1 MPLRGE
7 GKTETNHRPKHLP
20 VGKTLIVIKNY
31 RKGCPAR
38 VAALTVTFV
47 ALLMPVAA
55 AAGRHAAFPAI
66 GPEKTA
72 TDPRRTATDP
82 DSTIAHTRLHEAV
95 IEGAKR
101 VSAVTSSVPVAII
114 DSAAILRRGI
124 TDIGDAMRRLTGVN
138 LRDYG
143 GAGGLKT
150 VSVRSLGAGHT
161 AILLDGMP
169 VGDVRSGQPD
179 ISRFSTSRL
188 SSLSLSIGDSPHL
201 LAPVRSLAAA
211 TLSIDTPMP
220 RLRQKIQATGG
231 LNFGSFGMVNPS
243 FSLDAPLRG
252 NTAVALSSDFFHAV
266 NDYPFTLENGVD
278 THRETRTNSRMQAW
292 NAAAALTSGNERT
305 GCISAKATYYNSHR
319 RLPGA
324 VRYYTNKATERIAE
338 QQATGQLM
346 WRRKGEMLN
355 LMAGAKYDWQ
365 ESLYRN
371 IDAQYPGG
379 ELREHYFQQEAYAT
393 AGAELKAGIVSA
405 AYAADFFHNAL
416 RSNQKTDRRASR
428 DALLQSLS
436 LRLQTARIE
445 ATARAIGH
453 LYWNHREE
461 GRPSATVR
469 RITPSA
475 SLAFAL
481 LRREALTLRL
491 RGHWQQM
498 FRVPTFTESYYRHI
512 GSQTLRPE
520 LTSQW
525 GGGLTLALRSATPLP
540 LSLTLT
546 ADAYSNRVK
555 DRISAVPVTIYSW
568 RMENIGRLHAA
579 GIDLSLDL
587 RLQLAA
593 KHSLSLASGYS
604 YQRVRDLTPTSSK
617 NYGKAPAYTPSHY
630 GSASAS
636 WENPWAN
643 LSLHLTACGERWATN
658 EHTRTTQLP
667 AYAEMGISA
676 WRNFRIWGTKLTART
691 DVINLLDKQY
701 QIVRL
706 YPMPGRSFTIG
717 LKAEF

>member
-1 MPLRGE
+1 M
-7 GKTETNHRPKHLP
+7 
-20 VGKTLIVIKNY
+20 
-31 RKGCPAR
+31 
-38 VAALTVTFV
+38 
-47 ALLMPVAA
+47 
-55 AAGRHAAFPAI
+55 
-66 GPEKTA
+66 
-72 TDPRRTATDP
+72 
-82 DSTIAHTRLHEAV
+82 
-95 IEGAKR
+95 IEGTRR
-101 VSAVTSSVPVAII
+101 VSAATASVPVAII

-124 TDIGDAMRRLTGVN
+124 TDIGDAMRRLPGVS

-150 VSVRSLGAGHT
+150 VSVRSFGASHT

-169 VGDVRSGQPD
+169 LSDVRSGQPD
-179 ISRFSTSRL
+179 ISRFSTAGL
-188 SSLSLSIGDSPHL
+188 SSLSLSIGDSPGL
-201 LAPVRSLAAA
+201 LTPVRALAAA

-220 RLRQKIQATGG
+220 RQRQKLKARGG
-231 LNFGSFGMVNPS
+231 LTAGSFGTANPS
-243 FSLDAPLRG
+243 FSLDAPIGG

-278 THRETRTNSRMQAW
+278 THREHRTNSRMQAW
-292 NAAAALTSGNERT
+292 NAAAALTSESGRM
-305 GCISAKATYYNSHR
+305 GKISAKATYYNSHR

-324 VRYYTNKATERIAE
+324 VRYYTNKATERLAE
-338 QQATGQLM
+338 QQAAAQLM
-346 WRRKGEMLN
+346 WRRRGEVLS

-379 ELREHYFQQEAYAT
+379 ELREHYFQQETYAT
-393 AGAELKAGIVSA
+393 AGAELKVGILSA

-436 LRLQTARIE
+436 LRLKWENIE
-445 ATARAIGH
+445 ATARGVGH
-453 LYWNHREE
+453 LYWNHRED
-461 GRPSATVR
+461 GRQAAAVR

-475 SLAFAL
+475 SLALVL
-481 LRREALTLRL
+481 LRCEALALRL
-491 RGHWQQM
+491 RAHWQQL

-512 GSQTLRPE
+512 GSQNLRPE

-525 GGGLTLALRSATPLP
+525 GAGLTFALSSASPLP

-555 DRISAVPVTIYSW
+555 DRISAVPITIYSW
-568 RMENIGRLHAA
+568 RMENIGRLRAE
-579 GIDLSLDL
+579 GIDLSLNL
-587 RLQLAA
+587 QLQLAA
-593 KHSLSLASGYS
+593 EHSLSLTSGYS
-604 YQRVRDLTPTSSK
+604 YQRVRDLTPTSSG

-667 AYAEMGISA
+667 AYAEMGVAA
-676 WRNFRIWGTKLTART
+676 WRNFRIRRTKITVRA
-691 DVINLLDKQY
+691 DAINLLDKQY

>member
-1 MPLRGE
+1 M
-7 GKTETNHRPKHLP
+7 
-20 VGKTLIVIKNY
+20 
-31 RKGCPAR
+31 
-38 VAALTVTFV
+38 
-47 ALLMPVAA
+47 
-55 AAGRHAAFPAI
+55 
-66 GPEKTA
+66 
-72 TDPRRTATDP
+72 
-82 DSTIAHTRLHEAV
+82 
-95 IEGAKR
+95 IEGARR
-101 VSAVTSSVPVAII
+101 VSAATASVPVAII

-124 TDIGDAMRRLTGVN
+124 TDIGDAMRRLPGVS

-150 VSVRSLGAGHT
+150 VSVRSFGASHT

-169 VGDVRSGQPD
+169 LSDVRSGQPN
-179 ISRFSTSRL
+179 ISRFSTERL
-188 SSLSLSIGDSPHL
+188 ASLSLSIGDSPSL
-201 LAPVRSLAAA
+201 LTPVRSLAAA

-220 RLRQKIQATGG
+220 RRGQKLKARGG
-231 LNFGSFGMVNPS
+231 LAVGSFGTVNPS
-243 FSLDAPLRG
+243 FSLDAPIGG

-278 THRETRTNSRMQAW
+278 THREHRTNSRMQAW
-292 NAAAALTSGNERT
+292 NAAAALTSESGRT
-305 GCISAKATYYNSHR
+305 GKISAKATYYNSHR

-324 VRYYTNKATERIAE
+324 VRYYTNKATERLAE
-338 QQATGQLM
+338 QQAAAQLM
-346 WRRKGEMLN
+346 WRRRGEVLS

-379 ELREHYFQQEAYAT
+379 ELREHYFQQETYAT
-393 AGAELKAGIVSA
+393 AGAELKAGILSA

-416 RSNQKTDRRASR
+416 RSNQKTDSRASR

-436 LRLQTARIE
+436 LRLKWKSIE
-445 ATARAIGH
+445 AKARGIGH
-453 LYWNHREE
+453 LYWNHRED
-461 GRPSATVR
+461 GRQAAAVK

-475 SLAFAL
+475 SLALVL
-481 LRREALTLRL
+481 LRSEALALRL
-491 RGHWQQM
+491 RAHWQQL

-525 GGGLTLALRSATPLP
+525 GAGLTFALSSATLLP

-555 DRISAVPVTIYSW
+555 DRISAVPITIYSW
-568 RMENIGRLHAA
+568 RMENIGRLRAE
-579 GIDLSLDL
+579 GIDLSLNL
-587 RLQLAA
+587 QLQLAA
-593 KHSLSLASGYS
+593 EHSLSLTSGYS
-604 YQRVRDLTPTSSK
+604 YQRVRDLTPSSSG
-617 NYGKAPAYTPSHY
+617 NYGKTPAYTPSHY

-667 AYAEMGISA
+667 AYAEMGVAA
-676 WRNFRIWGTKLTART
+676 WRNFSIWRTKITVRA
-691 DVINLLDKQY
+691 DAINLLDKQY
-701 QIVRL
+701 QVVRL
-706 YPMPGRSFTIG
+706 YPMPGRSFTLG
-717 LKAEF
+717 PKAEF